1 MFCVHMESS
10 VFGSLF
16 EVGESVSKAIIAP
29 EKPQLQSGT
38 VGLILSVPHV
48 TSAKERGKAV
58 SHG

>member
-1 MFCVHMESS
+1 MESS